1 MAAVSLGGDALNADA
16 QTGEEASPVEDS
28 CLAVESNVMAGEK
41 DGIIRMEHRI
51 GGKLLP
57 MDSGAYTHVCSP
69 GGAHSCYCHYHYYYY
84 CYYYCGRCYCYCY

>member
-51 GGKLLP
+51 AGRLLL
-57 MDSGAYTHVCSP
+57 MDSGAYMHVCSP
-69 GGAHSCYCHYHYYYY
+69 DGAHSYNYHYH
-84 CYYYCGRCYCYCY
+84 